1 MVNKQRNSL
10 RANQVRHLN
19 GAKFGSALDQF
30 RAKTA
35 MAGVCSRFA
44 FATATTIEELKNCS
58 KNENT
63 AKSTDFWLSV
73 WKKWCLEKKIT
84 DEIEN
89 YEPAELN
96 TLLEHFYAEVK
107 NKQGEDY
114 EPESLKVMMAS
125 LDRHLKNKGYT
136 LSIVRDREFSSS
148 KQVLEGKAKQ
158 LRLAGR
164 GKRPNKAR
172 QVSEEEEEI
181 LWKSGKLGGNN
192 PESLIQTMW

>member
-1 MVNKQRNSL
+1 
-10 RANQVRHLN
+10 
-19 GAKFGSALDQF
+19 
-30 RAKTA
+30 
-35 MAGVCSRFA
+35 MAVVCSRFA

-89 YEPAELN
+89 
-96 TLLEHFYAEVK
+96 LEHFYAEVK
-107 NKQGEDY
+107 NKHGEDY

-136 LSIVRDREFSSS
+136 LSIVRDREFGSS

-172 QVSEEEEEI
+172 QVSEEE
-181 LWKSGKLGGNN
+181 
-192 PESLIQTMW
+192 